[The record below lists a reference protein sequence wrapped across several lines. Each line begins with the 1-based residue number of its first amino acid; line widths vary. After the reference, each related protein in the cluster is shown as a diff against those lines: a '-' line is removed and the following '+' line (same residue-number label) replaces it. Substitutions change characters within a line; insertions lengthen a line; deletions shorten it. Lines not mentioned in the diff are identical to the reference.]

1 MTDKNKFKYPSNI
14 MRFSLFVLITFTI
27 FMACKKQAEKTQP
40 VIEKISESVYASG
53 SIKSK
58 NQYQVF
64 ATVNGLIQKVL
75 VNEGDTVKIGDPLFI
90 IQNEASKL
98 NTENAQLAA
107 DFANL
112 NTKSDRL
119 NELRNSIALA
129 KDKVA
134 NDSILRDRQKAL
146 WEQQIGSK
154 VQLEEVELNYTA
166 SINNYHAAIFR
177 YNDLQKQ
184 LDFAAR
190 QSKKQ
195 LAISQNIG
203 QDFIVRS
210 QIEGRVYSLTKI
222 AGEIVNAQSP
232 LAVIGDAN
240 NFITELQIDEND
252 IIRIKIGQRVLLTM
266 DSYKGQVFEAAV
278 SKIDPIMNERTRT
291 FLIEA
296 EFVQKPTV
304 LYPNLTTEAN
314 ILIQIK
320 ENALTIPRS
329 FLVEDSLVILENK
342 EKRRVQTGLK
352 DYVKIEIINGLT
364 ANETILKP

>member
-1 MTDKNKFKYPSNI
+1 
-14 MRFSLFVLITFTI
+14 
-27 FMACKKQAEKTQP
+27 MACKKQAEKTQP